1 MKNLE
6 MFCTSMEPN
15 HYEFI
20 KKAGYVPSALG
31 DKDFQKG
38 WLRDNTHINISGKNK
53 NYAELTFHYWFWK
66 NYLTK

>member
-20 KKAGYVPSALG
+20 KEAGYIPSALG
-31 DKDFQKG
+31 EKDFQDG
-38 WLRDNTHINISGKNK
+38 WLRDNTNINISKKIKTMQNLHFIIGFGKII
-53 NYAELTFHYWFWK
+53 
-66 NYLTK
+66 